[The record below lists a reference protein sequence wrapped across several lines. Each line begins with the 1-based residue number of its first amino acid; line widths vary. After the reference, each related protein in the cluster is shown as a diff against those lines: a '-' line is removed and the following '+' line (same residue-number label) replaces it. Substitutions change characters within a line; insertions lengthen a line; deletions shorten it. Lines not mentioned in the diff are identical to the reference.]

1 MALPLGVS
9 MECAVLFAD
18 VAGSTALYERLG
30 DEQAFSLVES
40 CLATVATCTAEAQ
53 GRVVKTIGDAVL
65 SVFGSANAAASS
77 AVAMQRRVEAL
88 GPAAG
93 IELCLRIGFHFGP
106 VVERDGDVFGDTVNL
121 ASRLCDLASRGQI
134 ITDRDTATRLVGPCA
149 GDLRTL
155 FCIPVKGKAQEVELV
170 EVVWQAAAEGRTLI
184 MSPGGATASGHAR
197 LLLELGDKHI
207 EMGPQRRKVT
217 LGRDLEAD
225 FTVRHASVSRAHA
238 MIERRRERFVL
249 VDHSS
254 NGSYVSFDDKPE
266 MVVHH
271 EELTLVGQGWLALGE
286 PRAKAAQVLR
296 FHCVQEDTP

>member
-1 MALPLGVS
+1 

-30 DEQAFSLVES
+30 DDRAFTLVES
-40 CLATVATCTAEAQ
+40 CLAIMADCTTEAQ

-65 SVFGSANAAASS
+65 SVFGSANAAAGS
-77 AVAMQRRVEAL
+77 AVAMQRQVEKL
-88 GPAAG
+88 GTTAG
-93 IELCLRIGFHFGP
+93 THLCLRIGFHFGP

-121 ASRLCDLASRGQI
+121 ASRLCDLASREQI
-134 ITDRDTATRLVGPCA
+134 ITDRDTAARLAGPRA

-155 FCIPVKGKAQEVELV
+155 FGIPVKGKAQEVELV
-170 EVVWQAAAEGRTLI
+170 EVVWQACAEGSTLI
-184 MSPGGATASGHAR
+184 MKPGAAPSGGHA
-197 LLLELGDKHI
+197 LLMLELGDKHI

-225 FTVRHASVSRAHA
+225 FTVRHPSVSRAHA

-254 NGSYVSFDDKPE
+254 NGTYVSFDDKPE
-266 MVVHH
+266 LVVHH
-271 EELTLVGQGWLALGE
+271 EELTLVGQGCLALGE
-286 PRAKAAQVLR
+286 PRAKAAQVLH
-296 FHCVQEDTP
+296 FHCRQEDA